1 VVVVGAGILGL
12 ATAREL
18 VRRVPSRRVLVLEK
32 EARVAA
38 HQTGHNSGVIHSGLY
53 YAPGSAKA
61 RLCVQ
66 GRTLLVDYCRDNH
79 IPFELCGKLVV
90 AVDEAESVRLDGI
103 LERGRANGL
112 GGVAIVPG
120 SDIAS
125 VEPAVRGVRAL
136 WVPEAGIVDFARVA
150 ATLAAE
156 IASLGVSVELG
167 TPLAG
172 LDVGRTAIR
181 IETPSE
187 TIEAES
193 VIACAGLHS
202 DRLAVMAGGAPYPR
216 IVPFRGDYYLLRPE
230 RRELLR
236 GLVYPVPD
244 PRFPFLGVHF
254 TRRMDGSRWLGP
266 NAVLAFAR
274 EGYRRSDVDLGEL
287 ARTFGDEG
295 FRTFAVRHWR
305 IGLAELARDY
315 LKPLFLAVLRRY
327 VPELTLRDLL
337 PGPSGVRAQ
346 ALDAHGALLDDFAFD
361 AIGRFLNVRNAP
373 SPAATSSLALAREFV
388 DKLETALA

>member
-156 IASLGVSVELG
+156 IASLGVAVELG

-181 IETPSE
+181 IETPGE

-274 EGYRRSDVDLGEL
+274 EGYRRSDVDLGDL
-287 ARTFGDEG
+287 ARTLGDGG